1 MVKYRKIGFLK
12 GQRFPDEANETFRM
26 TAEEFATLD
35 FKSEAF
41 VEVLES
47 FINEHRSNQVPRLE
61 ELKRYYNTNNNIK
74 FRETDKDEFEPDNRI
89 ASDFAK
95 FITTY
100 KQGELLGKPIEYENE
115 SKDLMDLIEDFN
127 KQNNMA
133 YHDMKLFVDTLIY
146 GRGYELVVVKEN
158 PDYVEPTWVEKLL
171 HYQRP
176 NDRILIKVYK
186 LKPEETFVVYDDT
199 HEQNSLFGVNYYTVG
214 KGSKKKMKAVVYA
227 NDEVHYYRNENTAD
241 AKAYGLK
248 HYDEESHFFDGV
260 PITEALRDEEKNS
273 VFEPVLDTI
282 DAYDLSQSELA
293 NFQQYANEANL
304 MLTGVPYTGQDEQ
317 TFDEEGNLNPNSR
330 LGIARAFKKS
340 HIIILDGDGDQQ
352 PNAKY
357 LVKEYDV
364 SGTEKY
370 KDRLVGDIL
379 RFTFTPDLSDEKFAG
394 NQSGQ
399 ALEWKLMGSSNQ
411 RVTSEELFK
420 KAVMRRLRLVANVWQ
435 IRGNKGVDYDTVN
448 ETNIVFTPNTPRNDK
463 EIIENVKSMG
473 DEVSRETK
481 LTILEKVTGVK
492 AEDEL
497 KRLEEEEN
505 NPNDYTD
512 EEKARF
518 DQMRQEIFG
527 NAVEEEPE
535 QEADERVVDDN
546 GD

>member
-1 MVKYRKIGFLK
+1 MVRKKVDFLK

-26 TAEEFATLD
+26 TTEDFGTLD
-35 FKSEAF
+35 FESEAF
-41 VEVLES
+41 VEVLERL
-47 FINEHRSNQVPRLE
+47 INEHRSKQVPRLE

-115 SKDLMDLIEDFN
+115 SNELMELIEDFN
-127 KQNNMA
+127 KQNNMS

-146 GRGYELVVVKEN
+146 GRGYELIVVKEN
-158 PDYVEPTWVEKLL
+158 PDYVEPTWLEKLL
-171 HYQRP
+171 HYQLKQ
-176 NDRILIKVYK
+176 DRIQIKVYK

-199 HEQNSLFGVNYYTVG
+199 HEQNSLFGVNYYSVG

-227 NDEVHYYRNENTAD
+227 NDEVHYYQNENTAD
-241 AKAYGLK
+241 GKAYGLK
-248 HYDEESHFFDGV
+248 HTEKEEHFFSGV
-260 PITEALRDEEKNS
+260 TITEVLRDEEKNS
-273 VFEPVLDTI
+273 AFEPVLDTI

-317 TFDEEGNLNPNSR
+317 TFDKEGNLNPNSR

-340 HIIILDGDGDQQ
+340 HIIILDGDGDQ
-352 PNAKY
+352 PANAKY

-364 SGTEKY
+364 SGSEKY

-448 ETNIVFTPNTPRNDK
+448 ETNIVFTPNTPKNDK

-473 DEVSRETK
+473 DEVSKETK

-492 AEDEL
+492 AQDEM
-497 KRLEEEEN
+497 KRLEDEEN
-505 NPNDYTD
+505 SINDYTD
-512 EEKARF
+512 EEKAKF
-518 DQMRQEIFG
+518 DEMRQQIFG
-527 NAVEEEPE
+527 ESVESEPE
-535 QEADERVVDDN
+535 IENNIKVDDEN